1 VDRLG
6 KLMNKIA
13 FPDSE
18 PILNV
23 LKEQTLDCP
32 MCGYAYSP
40 AAHASCEGCPVQ
52 KGCSMVCCPACGYQT
67 INPASSSVYRL
78 AETGRS
84 GWQRLRKR
92 FQRHR
97 MPGISSKSHRRQK
110 SGETNDLL
118 LTAVAPGHEAQIAG
132 FTSEIP
138 AERKARLQAY
148 GLVAGQVVRVLQH
161 NPVTVITIEHL
172 ELAMETDLAQAVL
185 VKAEAK

>member
-1 VDRLG
+1 
-6 KLMNKIA
+6 
-13 FPDSE
+13 
-18 PILNV
+18 
-23 LKEQTLDCP
+23 
-32 MCGYAYSP
+32 
-40 AAHASCEGCPVQ
+40 
-52 KGCSMVCCPACGYQT
+52 MVCCPACGYQT
-67 INPASSSVYRL
+67 INPTSSSVYRL

-84 GWQRLRKR
+84 GWPRLRKR
-92 FQRHR
+92 FHRHR
-97 MPGISSKSHRRQK
+97 MPGMSSKNHRRRK
-110 SGETNDLL
+110 SGEPTELL

-185 VKAEAK
+185 VKAETK